1 MKSNTQN
8 AKIEAIT
15 EKTLVLGIDV
25 GSETHYARAF
35 DYRGIEY
42 SKKPFKFSN
51 NEAGFV
57 TFKAWILELKE
68 KHDKDKV
75 VPGME
80 PTGHYWFNLGKF
92 LQDNEMKPVL
102 VNPHHVKKSK
112 ELDDNNPT
120 KNDRKDP
127 KVIAGLV
134 REGRYMIPYLPNG
147 VYADLRTASNMR
159 FQLQAE
165 LTRIQ
170 NRINRWFSIY
180 FPEYQTVYGQPD
192 AKSGM
197 LILKVAPL
205 PEDIL
210 TLGIDGVNQIWRDAK
225 LRAVGKARAKTLVE
239 AAEHSVGSKEGS
251 ISARMEIR
259 MLLED
264 YESRNTRLQ
273 EVMTLIGELVKQ
285 IPMAEKLLEIKGV
298 GIKTV
303 SGFLAEVGDI
313 GRFNNPKELQKLAGL
328 ALVENSSGKQ
338 GILEPE
344 SYSRFERGK
353 RRVRWAK
360 KKKLLK
366 RLGERGNKV
375 TLLLESDDPDVV
387 EEYQRIMDCS
397 YREKYDLMKE
407 KVYRLEGML
416 DKKSEIN
423 RQFLMHMKNNL
434 DIRFFQVFDSN
445 EIKSKRQKTIVL
457 TVPQYSEVCI
467 SKHCWSRT
475 ETALIKG
482 IANDYRELGESKRA
496 ILILKRGIESF
507 EKEQIGRENTCPGKR
522 LLWEHLATY
531 LGDVEA
537 YEEAILYARK
547 KIKAIIK
554 SGSAKGFSDELYELA
569 WNGKE
574 KGQVKP
580 KLYKKRYLQALNL
593 SILFQEREFIIFLK
607 EREKKYRK

>member
-8 AKIEAIT
+8 TKIEAIT
-15 EKTLVLGIDV
+15 ETTLVLGIDV

-51 NEAGFV
+51 DEAGFV
-57 TFKAWILELKE
+57 MFKAWILDIKE
-68 KHDKDKV
+68 KHGKDKV

-112 ELDDNNPT
+112 ELDDN
-120 KNDRKDP
+120 DRKDP

-134 REGRYMIPYLPNG
+134 RGGRYMIPYLPEG

-170 NRINRWFSIY
+170 NRISRWFNIY
-180 FPEYQTVYGQPD
+180 FPEYKTVYGQPD

-225 LRAVGKARAKTLVE
+225 VRAVGKARAKTLIE
-239 AAEHSVGSKEGS
+239 AAEHSVGSKEGE

-273 EVMTLIGELVKQ
+273 EVVALIEELVKK

-313 GRFNNPKELQKLAGL
+313 SRFNNPKELQKLAGL
-328 ALVENSSGKQ
+328 ALVENSSGKHK
-338 GILEPE
+338 GETTISRRGRKRLRYLLFEVAMSLVSKNPE
-344 SYSRFERGK
+344 FRELHSYYTTRKLNPLKKMQSLMAVAAK
-353 RRVRWAK
+353 LLRVFFAMLTK
-360 KKKLLK
+360 GVDYDPKKLVGDIK
-366 RLGERGNKV
+366 RPAV
-375 TLLLESDDPDVV
+375 
-387 EEYQRIMDCS
+387 
-397 YREKYDLMKE
+397 
-407 KVYRLEGML
+407 
-416 DKKSEIN
+416 
-423 RQFLMHMKNNL
+423 
-434 DIRFFQVFDSN
+434 
-445 EIKSKRQKTIVL
+445 
-457 TVPQYSEVCI
+457 
-467 SKHCWSRT
+467 
-475 ETALIKG
+475 
-482 IANDYRELGESKRA
+482 
-496 ILILKRGIESF
+496 
-507 EKEQIGRENTCPGKR
+507 
-522 LLWEHLATY
+522 
-531 LGDVEA
+531 
-537 YEEAILYARK
+537 
-547 KIKAIIK
+547 
-554 SGSAKGFSDELYELA
+554 
-569 WNGKE
+569 
-574 KGQVKP
+574 
-580 KLYKKRYLQALNL
+580 YLQVA
-593 SILFQEREFIIFLK
+593 
-607 EREKKYRK
+607 